1 MFSVTVRDEETNHNF
16 SQNFESENEAIE
28 YAEGCNW
35 LKFNFIVVQDEHEN
49 EILRF
54 EN

>member
-1 MFSVTVRDEETNHNF
+1 MFTVIVRDEETKNNF
-16 SQNFESENEAIE
+16 SQDFESENEAIE

-35 LKFNFIVVQDEHEN
+35 LKFNLIVVLDNHEN